1 MREGDIDC
9 LIGALRFPLPADDI
23 IQKPIFE
30 DALVVVA
37 HPNHP
42 LSNKVNPTLDDALE
56 FPWVAPPKETPAGQ
70 FLFETL
76 KINELD
82 QTPVRIVSSSL
93 ITLRGI
99 LAEGNYISVI
109 SRHQIRVEEKLGAI
123 KVLDIPLKSQYRTI
137 GLTFRKGWR
146 PTKAQEKFIE
156 LLYKHGEKESL

>member
-1 MREGDIDC
+1 M
-9 LIGALRFPLPADDI
+9 
-23 IQKPIFE
+23 
-30 DALVVVA
+30 
-37 HPNHP
+37 
-42 LSNKVNPTLDDALE
+42 
-56 FPWVAPPKETPAGQ
+56 
-70 FLFETL
+70 
-76 KINELD
+76 
-82 QTPVRIVSSSL
+82 RIVSSSL

-99 LAEGNYISVI
+99 LAEGDYISVI